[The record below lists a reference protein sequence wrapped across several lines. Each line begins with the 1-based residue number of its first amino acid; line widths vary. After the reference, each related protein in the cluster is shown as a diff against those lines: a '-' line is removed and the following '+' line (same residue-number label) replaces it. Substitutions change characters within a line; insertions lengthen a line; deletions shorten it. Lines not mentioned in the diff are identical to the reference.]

1 VIVNFKDDIW
11 IYDLNSTG
19 TYVNDKR
26 INLKSPLIGRNMVRL
41 GKVEYEFTN
50 DKSKLF

>member
-1 VIVNFKDDIW
+1 VFLENENW

-19 TYVNDKR
+19 TYVDNQLIKGRKR
-26 INLKSPLIGRNMVRL
+26 LIYKHEIKIGNNILEINI
-41 GKVEYEFTN
+41 